1 MPMKGRFP
9 IRRTLQYLG
18 QGDVVFKDVVK
29 VMTVNYNTHG
39 KLGEGARKFVFFNIP
54 QIQYK
59 NPWVQIMMFKNMTPS
74 PFLRFYLGKMSKVR
88 QEIWKADSGEQVLV
102 DVETKSNKEIM
113 EHIKKILGKNEKT
126 LKEEE
131 EEKKELSHPAHFGP
145 RKYCLRECICEV
157 EGQVPCPRLVPLPK
171 EMTGKYKTALKAGAQ
186 D

>member
-9 IRRTLQYLG
+9 IRRTLQYLN
-18 QGDVVFKDVVK
+18 QGNVVFKDSVK
-29 VMTVNYNTHG
+29 VMTVNYNTRG
-39 KLGEGARKFVFFNIP
+39 ELGEGARKFVFFNIP

-74 PFLRFYLGKMSKVR
+74 PFLRFYL
-88 QEIWKADSGEQVLV
+88 DSGEQVLV

-113 EHIKKILGKNEKT
+113 EHIRKILGKTEET
-126 LKEEE
+126 LREEE
-131 EEKKELSHPAHFGP
+131 EEKKQLSHPANFGP

-157 EGQVPCPRLVPLPK
+157 EGQVPCPSLVPLPK
-171 EMTGKYKTALKAGAQ
+171 EMTGKYKAALKANAQ